1 MFGFVAGGSPP
12 PTRWGNGSDGDAT
25 WSGTVT
31 KSGVFQFRTLTISD
45 NALIKC
51 GDSGV
56 IKNGVVI
63 FANQEIIIGND
74 VEFIAQPNSDVYREL
89 TSWTSTGATGGYGFT
104 GGGGGGGGGSNYG
117 NCAGE
122 TGSSGSDPAIYHTT
136 GHGTSYSDLLDALGT
151 AADGG
156 TGGANTSG
164 LIGDEGYSPNST
176 IITDNFGFTLA
187 TVNGYDDFPVVKGGD
202 GGSGGRSNTY
212 YQSGDGEGES
222 YCQYDSITVGIGG
235 SGGGMIQLIAPK
247 ITFGTGVT
255 LNAYG
260 NRHGEGSD
268 GVYTTSNSTGEQLQN
283 LNGEGNGDQGSGGGG
298 AGGGGLVAV
307 VYWEKTG
314 SYTADVASG
323 YGGVGKTDD
332 GNKGGNGGAGGN
344 GVALDGQRPLQI
356 GDITWS

>member
-63 FANQEIIIGND
+63 FANKEIIIGND
-74 VEFIAQPNSDVYREL
+74 VEFIAQPNSDAYREL

-104 GGGGGGGGGSNYG
+104 GGGGGGGGGSNY
-117 NCAGE
+117 NACHGE
-122 TGSSGSDPAIYHTT
+122 NGSSGNDPAIYHTT
-136 GHGTSYSDLLDALGT
+136 GHGTSYSDLLDSLGT

-156 TGGANTSG
+156 LGENNTAG

-222 YCQYDSITVGIGG
+222 YCQYDTYAVGIGG
-235 SGGGMIQLIAPK
+235 SGGGMILLIAPK
-247 ITFGTGVT
+247 ITFGTNVA

-260 NRHGEGSD
+260 NRHGEGDD
-268 GVYTTSNSTGEQLQN
+268 GTYGDKFGNYSQN
-283 LNGEGNGDQGSGGGG
+283 LNGSSVSGRDQGTGGGG

-307 VYWEKTG
+307 VYWQKTG

-323 YGGVGKTDD
+323 YGGQGKTGD
-332 GNKGGNGGAGGN
+332 GNEGGNGGSGGD

-356 GDITWS
+356 GGITWS